1 MSAESLLF
9 ALGEAQAANLV
20 YLVAADGKITPLRWT
35 LYQALPADD
44 PRLVDSHVVL
54 SRRHAQTISRRLR
67 GLPTG
72 FEVFRN

>member
-1 MSAESLLF
+1 MSADSLLF
-9 ALGEAQAANLV
+9 ALGEAQARNLV
-20 YLVAADGKITPLRWT
+20 YLVANDGTVTPIRWT
-35 LYQALPADD
+35 LYQALPPDD

-54 SRRHAQTISRRLR
+54 SRRHAQTISRELR